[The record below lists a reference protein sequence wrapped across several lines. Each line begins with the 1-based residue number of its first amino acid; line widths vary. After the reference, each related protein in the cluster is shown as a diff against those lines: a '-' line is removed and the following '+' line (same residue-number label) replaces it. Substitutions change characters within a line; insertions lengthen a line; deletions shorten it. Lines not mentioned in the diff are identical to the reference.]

1 MSFIYRFL
9 HMCACIV
16 PYSEV
21 PSFHTHKT
29 GIEVAPPAS
38 QSVGS
43 YIPQPI
49 LNTVS
54 DPMHSLQVHSI
65 GKQQLFKSVYRWY

>member
-1 MSFIYRFL
+1 
-9 HMCACIV
+9 MCACIV

-29 GIEVAPPAS
+29 GTEVAPPAS

-49 LNTVS
+49 LNTAS
-54 DPMHSLQVHSI
+54 DPMHSLQVHSLQVHSI
-65 GKQQLFKSVYRWY
+65 NLNGKQQLFKSV